1 MKLFSNHIMRGCLF
15 LMLVF
20 FTGALM
26 AQTTVSGTITDADS
40 GDPLIGASVL
50 VTGTSTGT
58 VTDFDGN
65 YTLNV
70 PANAESLSISYTGY
84 SAQSIVLEPGKTTYN
99 IEMASGE
106 FLDEVVVVGYGSVKK
121 SDLTGAV
128 TALSEE
134 DFNGGV
140 ITSPEQLIQGRA
152 AGVQITE
159 TSGEPGAGVN
169 FRIRG
174 TSSVRGNNNPLFVVD
189 GVPLSGEN
197 TSAGGNLSGLG
208 ATSARNPLNFLNPAD
223 IASIDVLKDASAT
236 AIYGS
241 RGANGVVIIT
251 TKSGADGRGQLNYNF
266 SLGVANITRKYD
278 LLGADEFLDA
288 YESFNGA
295 QARNDLDGGADV
307 DWQDEVFRTG
317 ITQNHSLSF
326 GAGDTDGNYRFS
338 VSYMD
343 QEGII
348 EESGLQ
354 RLSARF
360 NGTKKFI
367 NDRLRLGT
375 QVTVSDIHD
384 DNVPA
389 TTNSGFT
396 GDLIGNVLKANPTSP
411 VFGTPTDENP
421 SIYNQ
426 VSSTEPNPVALL
438 NLYEG
443 FTNTIRFLGNVSAEL
458 EIVNGLTF
466 KSVVGLDRSFSSR
479 TDAQSSDLLLQG
491 VDGIGR
497 LDLNDIQVDNDLWEN
512 YFTYTKDFGSIGFTG
527 LVGYSYQ
534 RFERAGKGASYANFR
549 TNDLDIMINNL
560 ASADQSLES
569 PGALGT
575 NSFRTVD
582 ELQSYYS
589 RLNFDINDK
598 YLFTATVR
606 TDGSTRF
613 GGGNRYGVFPSFA
626 FKWRLIEE
634 SFVPEAFTDL
644 GFRIGYGVTGNQEIP
659 HNLYQ
664 QRQRYSNY
672 NFNNGVDNIDGGN
685 LSTVAF
691 ANPDLK
697 WESTAQINAG
707 IDFGFANNRV
717 SGSIDY
723 YRKNTNDLLIQIT
736 SAQPAVT
743 PFVWDNL
750 DADVIN
756 EGVELALN
764 IVAVDKAN
772 FGWDVVFNAG
782 YNNNVVQNFSGLINT
797 GDIDGQGLTGA
808 FAQRIAEGQP
818 LYAYF
823 LRPFG
828 GYDAEGNSV
837 YPLGDVQQFTG
848 DSPLPTLTGGLTNIF
863 RFGNLDLNIFF
874 SGQFG
879 HSIYSN
885 TANAFFTAGSLA
897 NGRNVSTDVVGNGEG
912 NLNAPD
918 VSTRFLEKGDF
929 VRLQNMTLGYTVPMS
944 SQVFSNLRFTLSGQ
958 NLFVI
963 TGYSGQDPE
972 VSISKP
978 INGVPSIGIDYT
990 AYPRARTIT
999 FGLNASF

>member
-1 MKLFSNHIMRGCLF
+1 MKLNFNHIMRGCLF
-15 LMLVF
+15 ALFVA
-20 FTGALM
+20 FTGVLT
-26 AQTTVSGTITDADS
+26 AQTAVNGTVTDADS

-50 VTGTSTGT
+50 VTGTTTGT
-58 VTDFDGN
+58 VTDFEGN
-65 YTLNV
+65 FTINL
-70 PANAESLSISYTGY
+70 PANAESLTISYTGY
-84 SAQSIVLEPGKTTYN
+84 STQVVEINGQTTFN
-99 IEMASGE
+99 VSLNSGE
-106 FLDEVVVVGYGSVKK
+106 LLGEVVVVGYGSVRKT
-121 SDLTGAV
+121 DLTGAV

-134 DFNGGV
+134 DFNAGV
-140 ITSPEQLIQGRA
+140 ITSPEELIQGRA
-152 AGVQITE
+152 AGVQITQ

-197 TSAGGNLSGLG
+197 TSADGNVSGLG
-208 ATSARNPLNFLNPAD
+208 NTSARNPLNFLNPND

-251 TKSGADGRGQLNYNF
+251 TKSGAGDRGALSYNF
-266 SLGVANITRKYD
+266 SVGFASLSRRYD
-278 LLGADEFLDA
+278 LLNADEFLDA
-288 YESFNGA
+288 YTDFNGA
-295 QARNDLDGGADV
+295 TAAALLDGGTET
-307 DWQDEVFRTG
+307 DWQDEIFRTG
-317 ITQNHSLSF
+317 MTTNHSLSF
-326 GAGDTDGNYRFS
+326 GGGDSDGNYRFS

-343 QEGII
+343 QEGIV

-367 NDRLRLGT
+367 NDRLTLST

-384 DNVPA
+384 DNVPI
-389 TTNSGFT
+389 TTNSGFE
-396 GDLIGNVLKANPTSP
+396 GDLLGNILKANPTQP
-411 VFGTPTDENP
+411 VRRPDGTF
-421 SIYNQ
+421 NQ
-426 VSSTEPNPVALL
+426 LSNTEPNPVALL

-443 FTNTIRFLGNVSAEL
+443 FTNTLRMLGNVSADIKIAE
-458 EIVNGLTF
+458 GLNF
-466 KSVVGLDRSFSSR
+466 KTVVGLDRSFSSR
-479 TDAQSSDLLLQG
+479 VDAQSRDLLAGTG
-491 VDGIGR
+491 VFGIGR
-497 LDLNDIQVDNDLWEN
+497 LNLNDIQVDNDLWEN
-512 YFTYTKDFGSIGFTG
+512 YFTYTKDLGTVNFTG
-527 LVGYSYQ
+527 LLGYSYQ
-534 RFERAGKGASYANFR
+534 RFERAGKAASYAQFR
-549 TNDLDIMINNL
+549 TSDLDIMINNL
-560 ASADQSLES
+560 ASANQSTS
-569 PGALGT
+569 SVGAIGN

-582 ELQSYYS
+582 ELQSYYT
-589 RLNFDINDK
+589 RLNFNVAEK

-606 TDGSTRF
+606 ADGSTRF
-613 GGGNRYGVFPSFA
+613 GGGNRYGVFPSAA

-634 SFVPEAFTDL
+634 DFVPAAFSDL
-644 GFRIGYGVTGNQEIP
+644 GLRIGYGITGNQELP

-664 QRQRYSNY
+664 TRQRYSDFR
-672 NFNNGVDNIDGGN
+672 FNPGVDNIDGGN

-707 IDFGFANNRV
+707 IDFGFADNRI
-717 SGSIDY
+717 SGSFDY

-750 DADVIN
+750 DADIVN

-764 IVAVDKAN
+764 FVAVDKER
-772 FGWDVVFNAG
+772 FGWEVAFNAG

-797 GDIDGQGLTGA
+797 GQISGQGLTGA

-823 LRPFG
+823 LREFG
-828 GYDAEGNSV
+828 GYDSEGVSV
-837 YPLGDVQQFTG
+837 YPNGDFQEFVG
-848 DSPLPTLTGGLTNIF
+848 ASPLPTLTGGLTNIF

-897 NGRNVSTDVVGNGEG
+897 NGRNVTRDVVGNGEG

-929 VRLQNMTLGYTVPMS
+929 VRLQNVSLGYTVPVS
-944 SQVFSNLRFTLSGQ
+944 GNVFSNLRFTVAAQ
-958 NLFVI
+958 NLFVL

-990 AYPRARTIT
+990 AYPRARTVTI
-999 FGLNASF
+999 GVNASF